1 MSHPDRRVAA
11 IPLNVAARLMLEL
24 RERARRAVLEPA
36 DLDDPLAAV
45 IRRIEAAPGSRQSV
59 AAFSVMT
66 DIVRNMARPATAPE
80 ALEDIADE
88 LVGLI
93 ALFSERYHNG
103 YLHDPR
109 LARFRHVKQPR
120 SA

>member
-1 MSHPDRRVAA
+1 MSSSASVAA

-24 RERARRAVLEPA
+24 RSRAQRAVLEAPE
-36 DLDDPLAAV
+36 LEDPLAAI
-45 IRRIEAAPGSRQSV
+45 IRRIEAAPGSKQSL
-59 AAFSVMT
+59 AALSVMT

-80 ALEDIADE
+80 ALEAIADD

-93 ALFSERYHNG
+93 ALFSERYHSG

-109 LARFRHVKQPR
+109 LARFRHVRQPR